1 MKVLRYVL
9 LGLVA
14 AAVVVLLCYEGFVTN
29 NLTGSNLTRG
39 VLILAGVLLALFRSP
54 RRHRATKAAYQTAY
68 GHLIGNA
75 FSEDPKLEKK
85 LYRALDDFNRGHY
98 NNAQKRLEDLRV
110 ESPRSADRFTVI
122 TFSALCDSR
131 MGRYEDAIRK
141 YASALQIRE
150 HSTVASNMGNC
161 YLELGK
167 TDEAL
172 ECFLRAI
179 RADGSNP
186 NAHNNIAQLY
196 IQLGEYE
203 DALVYAEAAL
213 EINARMPQALNAM
226 AICYAMLDYNEE
238 FEVYFRRAVAN
249 GSDGKALRAYI
260 NNLKA

>member
-1 MKVLRYVL
+1 MKALRAIL
-9 LGLVA
+9 ISLM
-14 AAVVVLLCYEGFVTN
+14 AAVVIGLLCYQGFVTKELTSG
-29 NLTGSNLTRG
+29 NLTKGI
-39 VLILAGVLLALFRSP
+39 LILAGLIISLFRSV
-54 RRHRATKAAYQTAY
+54 RRGKATKATYKAAY

-75 FSEDPKLEKK
+75 FAEDPKLEKQ
-85 LYRALDDFNRGHY
+85 LYKALDYFNRGKY
-98 NNAQKRLEDLRV
+98 TESQKKLEQLRLA
-110 ESPRSADRFTVI
+110 SPRSADRFTVI

-131 MGRYEDAIRK
+131 MGRFEDAIRK
-141 YASALQIRE
+141 YTSALQIRE

-203 DALVYAEAAL
+203 DALPYAEAAL
-213 EINARMPQALNAM
+213 EINAKMPQALNAM
-226 AICYAMLDYNEE
+226 VICYAMLDYDEE
-238 FEVYFRRAVAN
+238 AEIYFRRAVAN

-260 NNLKA
+260 DNLKS